1 MSAITVDDVLQKY
14 MPSFDDEVLAYITSI
29 LEEMTLD
36 ERKSQQNLL
45 EVIGPFIVDTGYADQ
60 AGSEALCKS
69 ISVAFGGS
77 GYKAKS
83 PTSNSAVV
91 DDTPVLLSAPMKIID
106 HAPSLKLAKAT
117 YGGAVLAEASEDD
130 AAPGIQLSNNSLMD
144 VTSIPTTQKQMRKM
158 RKENEQ
164 LQKILKAEAAARAA
178 LAAELAHARMAAIR
192 ASRTGGRQALTGVNI
207 EHLSLPH
214 PSGTGELLSDA
225 TLVLAPGRR
234 YGLVGKN
241 GAGKNILHNLMNR
254 WGCSFYSMQLPKIT
268 ISKHKRIHL
277 ITINNT
283 ELQESRRSFAT

>member
-1 MSAITVDDVLQKY
+1 MSAITVDGVLKKH
-14 MPSFDDEVLAYITSI
+14 MPDFDEEVLSYITSI

-60 AGSEALCKS
+60 AGSEALCKT

-83 PTSNSAVV
+83 SSNTAAA
-91 DDTPVLLSAPMKIID
+91 DDVPMLLSAPIKIID
-106 HAPSLKLAKAT
+106 HAPSLKPVKAT
-117 YGGAVLAEASEDD
+117 YGGAVLADASEDD
-130 AAPGIQLSNNSLMD
+130 SAPGIQLSNNSLMD
-144 VTSIPTTQKQMRKM
+144 ASSIPTTQKQLRKM

-192 ASRTGGRQALTGVNI
+192 ASRAGGRQSLTGVNI
-207 EHLSLPH
+207 ERLSLPH

-225 TLVLAPGRR
+225 TLILAPGRR
-234 YGLVGKN
+234 YGLVGRN
-241 GAGKNILHNLMNR
+241 GAGAL
-254 WGCSFYSMQLPKIT
+254 YLPVT
-268 ISKHKRIHL
+268 G
-277 ITINNT
+277 T
-283 ELQESRRSFAT
+283 